1 MEYLFSPCPAVC
13 PTKEHSLCRVSL
25 GVEALST
32 LFITV
37 PPVPRSTEKGAW
49 HIDDTQQSSLVCL
62 LNEWT
67 GEGSNVVATFCLSS
81 SVHTTAP

>member
-13 PTKEHSLCRVSL
+13 PTKEQSLCRVSL

-37 PPVPRSTEKGAW
+37 PPVPRSTEKGA
-49 HIDDTQQSSLVCL
+49 
-62 LNEWT
+62 
-67 GEGSNVVATFCLSS
+67 
-81 SVHTTAP
+81 